1 MDVVRF
7 RRTAAAAL
15 LSGVLANL
23 VYAATVPLG
32 STPESVRAA
41 AAERP
46 GLATVAA
53 VLDVAF
59 RLGVVVGALGLAQLA
74 RRRAMLATGGAWLVV
89 VGAVCLTVQTALTL
103 VYAESGAAD
112 PGQVDAL
119 MSQVQGGPAFVLLL
133 VTGFAGLSVGITL
146 LLVALG
152 GDGRRLRPEI
162 ALVVLGSAVG
172 LALADVRAAQLVA
185 ALLTGAGLV
194 RLALLLLRDRPADGG
209 DLGARGVS
217 TLPGTSTTDAR

>member
-1 MDVVRF
+1 MDEIRF

-15 LSGVLANL
+15 LTGVLANL

-32 STPESVRAA
+32 GSPEAVRAA

-53 VLDVAF
+53 VLDLVF

-74 RRRAMLATGGAWLVV
+74 RRRAAMATGGAWVVV
-89 VGAVCLTVQTALTL
+89 VGAVCLTMQTAVTL
-103 VYAESGAAD
+103 VYAESGVAD

-119 MSQVQGGPAFVLLL
+119 MAQVQGSPAFVAL
-133 VTGFAGLSVGITL
+133 VVVGLAGLTIGITL
-146 LLVALG
+146 LFVALG

-162 ALVVLGSAVG
+162 ALVLLGSVLGLV
-172 LALADVRAAQLVA
+172 LADVRAAQLVGA
-185 ALLTGAGLV
+185 VLTGAGLV
-194 RLALLLLRDRPADGG
+194 RLALLLLRDRVI
-209 DLGARGVS
+209 GA
-217 TLPGTSTTDAR
+217 TGTDVGERTVGRARAAG